1 MTRRLILLST
11 FATFA
16 LFYAAPTAVAQKTDT
31 QLASGSFVLGLTDAG
46 EAACMEGTPTGSFPP
61 CTPETHISIW
71 HNYSGVILFVAVA
84 GEAAPFVAGTWTVQG
99 NCNLNENLV
108 GPCWGTFQGSALD
121 GTWHGT
127 WSGTLDFVRFGGELR
142 FVGHG
147 AGGGVQGLHLKLDA
161 ASEGSAD
168 EYAPMPFTVRVF
180 RVEP

>member
-1 MTRRLILLST
+1 MTRRLILLLT

-16 LFYAAPTAVAQKTDT
+16 LFYAAPNAVAQKPNT
-31 QLASGSFVLGLTDAG
+31 QLANGSFVLGLTDAG
-46 EAACMEGTPTGSFPP
+46 EVTCVGGTPTGWFPP
-61 CTPETHISIW
+61 CTPETHIAVW
-71 HNYSGVILFVAVA
+71 RNYTGAIFFVAVE
-84 GEAAPFVAGTWTVQG
+84 GEAAPFLAGTWTVQG
-99 NCNLNENLV
+99 NCNLDENLV

-121 GTWHGT
+121 GTWDGT

-147 AGGGVQGLHLKLDA
+147 TGGGVQRLHLRLDG

-168 EYAPMPFTVRVF
+168 EYAPMPFTARVF